1 MSLRQVFSSDRTI
14 CQRTAIF
21 LSIKK
26 DQVIQYERF
35 ELDNGLKVIVH
46 QDNSTPLVA
55 VDVIYNVGAK
65 NESPD
70 KTGFAHLFEHLMF
83 GGSANVPDFDIPIQM
98 AGGDNNAFTNNDV
111 TNFYVYLP
119 VENMETAFW
128 LESDRMYS
136 LNFDE
141 KVLDVQR
148 KVVVEEFKETC
159 LNQPY
164 GDVWHH
170 LSEMAYKVHP
180 YRWPTIGKELR
191 HIEEA
196 TLEDVKT
203 FFYQYYRPNNAV
215 LIIAGNIQMEQV
227 RALAEKWFGD
237 IPAGPPINRE
247 LPQEPPQ
254 AEAEV
259 RVLEANVPAD
269 ALYLAFR
276 MAARLDFDF
285 YVADLL
291 SDVLSDGRSSRL
303 FRRLLKEK
311 QLFSH
316 IDCYVSGTYDPGL
329 FIIEGKPSEG
339 VSMEEAEA
347 GIWEEIELLK
357 NELLSER
364 ELQKLKNKVESNLIF
379 SEMSILNKAINL
391 ALFEVLGDLDM
402 INKEGDLYQQITP
415 EELQR
420 VAQELLR
427 PENCSKLYYKATEKE
442 VVV

>member
-1 MSLRQVFSSDRTI
+1 MVRRHWKNATFAKFFS
-14 CQRTAIF
+14 
-21 LSIKK
+21 KK
-26 DQVIQYERF
+26 IDQVIQYERF
-35 ELDNGLKVIVH
+35 ELENGLKVIVH

-55 VDVIYNVGAK
+55 VNVIYNVGAK
-65 NESPD
+65 NESPE

-119 VENMETAFW
+119 VENVETAFW

-215 LIIAGNIQMEQV
+215 LIVAGNISTEQV

-237 IPAGPPINRE
+237 ILPGPAINRD

-254 AEAEV
+254 TEGVV
-259 RVLEANVPAD
+259 RVLEANVPSD

-276 MAARLDFDF
+276 MNARLDFDF

-303 FRRLLKEK
+303 FQRLLKEK

-316 IDCYVSGTYDPGL
+316 IDCYVSGSYDPGL

-339 VSMEEAEA
+339 VSLEEAEA
-347 GIWEEIELLK
+347 GIWGEIELLK

-415 EELQR
+415 AELQR
-420 VAQELLR
+420 VAREMLR
-427 PENCSKLYYKATEKE
+427 LENCCRLYYKAVDKE
-442 VVV
+442 AVVA